1 MDYRQQLE
9 KLNTASLI
17 QIEEY
22 LKSKGRLKDDEHSKI
37 VKAKE
42 DWQMAWNKFLETLMV
57 IERLEI

>member
-22 LKSKGRLKDDEHSKI
+22 LKSKGRLKDDEHLKI

>member
-22 LKSKGRLKDDEHSKI
+22 LKSKGRLKDDEHLKI

-42 DWQMAWNKFLETLMV
+42 DWQIAWNKFLETLMV